1 MKEIISPATFHT
13 FFLNDI
19 SVTSTFQ
26 SSTIYEKPQT
36 DVNIRAK
43 DDKICNNQIVLL
55 DKFISYQVPRLNL
68 QQ

>member
-1 MKEIISPATFHT
+1 MKEIISPAIFHK

-19 SVTSTFQ
+19 SVTQTFR

-43 DDKICNNQIVLL
+43 DDKI
-55 DKFISYQVPRLNL
+55 K
-68 QQ
+68 